1 MLELRLQ
8 SRMSQDIWRGNE
20 RVCRKV
26 VDLVGCCGN
35 RYCGGAAMIL
45 FWLALHMQL
54 ACAGTSDELRGG
66 LPAIAKAVATGRCEV
81 VL

>member
-1 MLELRLQ
+1 
-8 SRMSQDIWRGNE
+8 
-20 RVCRKV
+20 
-26 VDLVGCCGN
+26 
-35 RYCGGAAMIL
+35 MIL
-45 FWLALHMQL
+45 LWLALHVQL